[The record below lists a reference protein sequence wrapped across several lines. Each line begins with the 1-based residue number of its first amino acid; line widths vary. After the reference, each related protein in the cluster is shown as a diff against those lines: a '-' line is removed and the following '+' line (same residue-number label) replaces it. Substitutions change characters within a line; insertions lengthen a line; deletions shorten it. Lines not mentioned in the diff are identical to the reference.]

1 MSLPNDDD
9 SFSSDS
15 DDEFLTMR
23 GDGKGVDREALVRKK
38 LLESFYGK
46 TNEGNADGGGDSIGG
61 DSISDDDD
69 DDDDD
74 SSSSSDD
81 NDNDEMV
88 DDGMGTSDDDND
100 EFDSNINGSFSRRSM
115 ARRRRRRTKRDLPLP
130 NGNGDEN
137 DLDSV
142 HFNAS
147 NHTERYV
154 LQSSVHPL
162 LETEE
167 SLACQVRTLDSSMQ
181 TLVYE
186 NYSRFIEATDAVRN
200 IGVNVQCNAGNLKKL
215 SSSVIDA
222 GETARDVEISCGKL
236 RDSVVEK
243 LRTKRLLQRLET
255 LLKLPSTLRENISG
269 GRYRW
274 ATKSYLKAYAIL
286 NKQSD
291 GIESLQRIEQECYE
305 ILDVLLEDVKTK
317 LHHWSGNSS
326 AIAEEGEEKDA
337 SYYGDDQDDDDDDQ
351 DDDDQDDDTNKN
363 TNDLNTSIKSSILTE
378 EPPDLPETV
387 AGIFEC
393 AGTPVLILNHQQQN
407 QNTATATASTTT
419 ANNTDTSSN
428 GRRAGDVGFK
438 TGLSNED
445 CQEMSLDAC
454 LRLIERFLDTHH
466 IELQEAMLESL
477 SDMDNPAS
485 LGDTGT
491 PALPS
496 NDGSRLVPTNVLD
509 SILEAAALYSV
520 TFPTGNG
527 QSSDRLSQFI
537 STAFY
542 SFLQHVR
549 RALLDQSAQT
559 AYPKDLQRS
568 ISNDGGFGGTG
579 TGTGAGTGAG
589 AGDFGIIPREES
601 NKDDANDIAGDDHD
615 EGQEESEDQAYEH
628 IANATALLLESVQQ
642 FSSGLAL
649 PEVAIDE
656 RLASSLVEQTV
667 QISEAMVRRR
677 VDQKF
682 FVLRFRV
689 LQNCLAPFCRQALRD
704 EPSNKE
710 GGGGET
716 TQERIDR
723 VVPMASVALSDISQL
738 VDDTVRSILSSNTI
752 SNNST
757 LKVAVEQST
766 ACFAVWLAVAM
777 EVLAGCESSE
787 PKHVLEVMPEAPEEG
802 ENETAPNNNNNII
815 NPALFRH
822 SYDKDDN
829 DLAELVE
836 NCMSELLEELD
847 ELGVSNDASARS
859 CLTLAIAEMC
869 RLAERSVVDD
879 INQSIATNTGSI
891 NKHRSSQAADG
902 LFATTD
908 GGAISNSTS
917 NKDPTSMRFRLAA
930 SRVLSL
936 YAMNRGN
943 EAGELVCSKLFELS
957 KEEGEDEGASSP
969 RVGAWSLLTV
979 LKATA
984 FDCAALFGGSKRAGP
999 VPEVLEDEYAS
1010 LTATRQKQAFR
1021 STLAIDVERMFAE
1034 KIVVYPHPFE
1044 NVGFDRNLV
1053 IVQVLKAAFK
1063 ALREDVRLVRFSNRG
1078 YRQLL
1083 VDVEFLKFM
1092 MPHYV
1097 KDEALSDHST
1107 TNPIAS
1113 LESILTEATNNAK
1126 ERCDTSAMLQD
1137 DALETNQARAVVREF
1152 MASIGGDDDGLL
1164 QRFTIPEEEDEET
1177 SHL

>member
-46 TNEGNADGGGDSIGG
+46 TNEGDGDNGG
-61 DSISDDDD
+61 IS

-74 SSSSSDD
+74 SSSSSSDSDD
-81 NDNDEMV
+81 SDMV
-88 DDGMGTSDDDND
+88 DDGMATSEDDD
-100 EFDSNINGSFSRRSM
+100 EFDSNVRSM
-115 ARRRRRRTKRDLPLP
+115 ARRRRRRSKRALPLQP
-130 NGNGDEN
+130 NNGGDEN

-215 SSSVIDA
+215 SASVIDA
-222 GETARDVEISCGKL
+222 GETARDVETSCGKL

-274 ATKSYLKAYAIL
+274 ATKSYLKAYQVL

-291 GIESLQRIEQECYE
+291 GIESLQRIEQECFE
-305 ILDVLLEDVKTK
+305 ILEVLLEDVKTK
-317 LHHWSGNSS
+317 LHHWSGTTSS
-326 AIAEEGEEKDA
+326 ARNAEEGEEK
-337 SYYGDDQDDDDDDQ
+337 YYDDEDDGMNLQD
-351 DDDDQDDDTNKN
+351 
-363 TNDLNTSIKSSILTE
+363 TSVKSSTYTE
-378 EPPDLPETV
+378 EPPDPPETV

-407 QNTATATASTTT
+407 QNKTANASAKASTT
-419 ANNTDTSSN
+419 ANSN
-428 GRRAGDVGFK
+428 GRRVGEVGFK

-477 SDMDNPAS
+477 SEMDNANPAS
-485 LGDTGT
+485 LVGDTST

-496 NDGSRLVPTNVLD
+496 NDGRRLVPTNVLD

-527 QSSDRLSQFI
+527 QSSDRLSQFV
-537 STAFY
+537 SAAFY

-568 ISNDGGFGGTG
+568 ISNDSGAGGGTS
-579 TGTGAGTGAG
+579 GAN
-589 AGDFGIIPREES
+589 DFGIIPRDES
-601 NKDDANDIAGDDHD
+601 HKDDANDIIAGGDDDD
-615 EGQEESEDQAYEH
+615 EGHEESEDQAYEH
-628 IANATALLLESVQQ
+628 IANATALLLESVEQ

-656 RLASSLVEQTV
+656 QLASSLVEQTV
-667 QISEAMVRRR
+667 QISQAMVRRR

-704 EPSNKE
+704 CDEPSNNKE
-710 GGGGET
+710 ESS
-716 TQERIDR
+716 QERIDR

-738 VDDTVRSILSSNTI
+738 VDDTVRSILSSSNTT
-752 SNNST
+752 SNNAT
-757 LKVAVEQST
+757 LKAAVEQST
-766 ACFAVWLAVAM
+766 ARFAVWLAVAM

-802 ENETAPNNNNNII
+802 ENEAAPNNNNII

-822 SYDKDDN
+822 SYGKEDN

-847 ELGVSNDASARS
+847 ELGVVTNENDASTTRS

-869 RLAERSVVDD
+869 RLAEWSVVDD
-879 INQSIATNTGSI
+879 INQSIAINTGSTNK

-908 GGAISNSTS
+908 GGAISNSTNS
-917 NKDPTSMRFRLAA
+917 NKDPTSMRFRLAS

-943 EAGELVCSKLFELS
+943 EAGELVCSDLFELS
-957 KEEGEDEGASSP
+957 KEEVDSDEEASSP

-979 LKATA
+979 VKATA

-1010 LTATRQKQAFR
+1010 LTAARQKQAFR

-1107 TNPIAS
+1107 TNPLAG
-1113 LESILTEATNNAK
+1113 LESLLTEATNNAK
-1126 ERCDTSAMLQD
+1126 ERCDASAMLQD
-1137 DALETNQARAVVREF
+1137 DTLETNQARAVVREF
-1152 MASIGGDDDGLL
+1152 MASISGGDDDDDGLL
-1164 QRFTIPEEEDEET
+1164 QKFTIPEEEDEET

>member
-1 MSLPNDDD
+1 MSLTNEND

-46 TNEGNADGGGDSIGG
+46 TNTGD
-61 DSISDDDD
+61 DAISDDGSSS
-69 DDDDD
+69 

-81 NDNDEMV
+81 NSDID
-88 DDGMGTSDDDND
+88 DDGMATSDDDD
-100 EFDSNINGSFSRRSM
+100 DLFDSNVNSSLSRRNM
-115 ARRRRRRTKRDLPLP
+115 ARRRRRRSNRTLPLP
-130 NGNGDEN
+130 NGDGDEN
-137 DLDSV
+137 DLDSI
-142 HFNAS
+142 HFDAS
-147 NHTERYV
+147 KHTERFV
-154 LQSSVHPL
+154 LESSVHPL

-215 SSSVIDA
+215 SSTVIDA
-222 GETARDVEISCGKL
+222 GETARDVETSCGKL

-243 LRTKRLLQRLET
+243 LRTKRLLQRLES

-286 NKQSD
+286 SKQSD
-291 GIESLQRIEQECYE
+291 GFESLQRIEQECYE
-305 ILDVLLEDVKTK
+305 IIEVLLEDVKIN
-317 LHHWSGNSS
+317 LLHWSGNSS
-326 AIAEEGEEKDA
+326 AIAEEGEEKYA
-337 SYYGDDQDDDDDDQ
+337 SCYDNDDEDDS
-351 DDDDQDDDTNKN
+351 N
-363 TNDLNTSIKSSILTE
+363 TNYLNASMKSSISHDD
-378 EPPDLPETV
+378 PPDPPDTV
-387 AGIFEC
+387 ARIFEC

-407 QNTATATASTTT
+407 QNTASTTI
-419 ANNTDTSSN
+419 NTGTSSK
-428 GRRAGDVGFK
+428 GRRDGQVDFK
-438 TGLSNED
+438 TGLSSGD

-466 IELQEAMLESL
+466 IELQEAMLESMP
-477 SDMDNPAS
+477 DMNNPTL
-485 LGDTGT
+485 LGDNGT
-491 PALPS
+491 PVLSS
-496 NDGSRLVPTNVLD
+496 NDLTAGSSGNGNRLVPTNVLD

-520 TFPTGNG
+520 TFPTDNG
-527 QSSDRLSQFI
+527 QSSERLSQFV

-559 AYPKDLQRS
+559 AYPKNLQRS
-568 ISNDGGFGGTG
+568 ISGNDV
-579 TGTGAGTGAG
+579 GASGS
-589 AGDFGIIPREES
+589 DLRIIPREDTK
-601 NKDDANDIAGDDHD
+601 KDDANDIADGEDD
-615 EGQEESEDQAYEH
+615 EGHEESEDQAYEH

-649 PEVAIDE
+649 PEMAIDE
-656 RLASSLVEQTV
+656 GLASSLVQQTV

-689 LQNCLAPFCRQALRD
+689 LQNCLAPFCHQALRD
-704 EPSNKE
+704 ESSNKD
-710 GGGGET
+710 GDET
-716 TQERIDR
+716 AQERIDR
-723 VVPMASVALSDISQL
+723 VVQMANVALSDSSQL
-738 VDDTVRSILSSNTI
+738 VDDTVRSILSSNTT
-752 SNNST
+752 SNNTT
-757 LKVAVEQST
+757 LKAAVVQST
-766 ACFAVWLAVAM
+766 ARFAVWLAVAM

-787 PKHVLEVMPEAPEEG
+787 PKNILEVMPEAPNEG
-802 ENETAPNNNNNII
+802 ENETAPSNII
-815 NPALFRH
+815 NPAMFRD

-847 ELGVSNDASARS
+847 ELGAMNDTSAKS

-869 RLAERSVVDD
+869 RLAEQSVVDD
-879 INQSIATNTGSI
+879 VNQSIATHTGSI
-891 NKHRSSQAADG
+891 NKHRSVHVADG
-902 LFATTD
+902 LFATAD
-908 GGAISNSTS
+908 GAEITNIA
-917 NKDPTSMRFRLAA
+917 NNEDPTSMRFRLAA

-943 EAGELVCSKLFELS
+943 EAGELVCANLLELS
-957 KEEGEDEGASSP
+957 QEGEDEEASRP
-969 RVGAWSLLTV
+969 RDGAWSLLTV
-979 LKATA
+979 VKLTA
-984 FDCAALFGGSKRAGP
+984 FDCAALFGGSKRAGS

-1010 LTATRQKQAFR
+1010 LTAARQKQAFR
-1021 STLAIDVERMFAE
+1021 SALAFDVERMFAE
-1034 KIVVYPHPFE
+1034 KVVVYPHPFE

-1083 VDVEFLKFM
+1083 VDVEFMKFM

-1107 TNPIAS
+1107 TNPLS
-1113 LESILTEATNNAK
+1113 GLESLLTEATKNAK
-1126 ERCDTSAMLQD
+1126 ERCDGSAMLQD

-1152 MASIGGDDDGLL
+1152 MASNGGDDGLL
-1164 QRFTIPEEEDEET
+1164 KRFTILEEEDEE
-1177 SHL
+1177 SNHL